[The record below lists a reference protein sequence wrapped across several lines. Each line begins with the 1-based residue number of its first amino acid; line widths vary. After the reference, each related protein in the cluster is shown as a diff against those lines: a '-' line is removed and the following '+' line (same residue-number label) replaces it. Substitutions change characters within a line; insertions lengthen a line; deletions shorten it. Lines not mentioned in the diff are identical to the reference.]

1 MKRKSILLGALAIA
15 VGGAGVASAVAANL
29 DTPEL
34 ERPAVRAAVTPMEER
49 EAGFWTPGNAV
60 YVAIEDAGHWAEANA
75 KFAVYYWDSNDPHN
89 NGWTDFLTKVEGY
102 TLANHGGYTLYEGVI
117 PTADG
122 VTEWNGG
129 LKICRFDPTAETP
142 RWNNPGENL
151 LWNQGNNIGYYPANN
166 NLLVPVLG
174 GESGWEY
181 KNTLWETIEAND
193 RLVVWAG
200 TTGWWG
206 ETNNVCDQEGDTVYS
221 DLEAAWN
228 ASAVTFGKLGYDVK
242 AYFSNLDQLNAPEE
256 GNHLVNNVAS
266 QYDGIITKYTELD
279 NFALRNPVYHY

>member
-1 MKRKSILLGALAIA
+1 MKRKSILLA
-15 VGGAGVASAVAANL
+15 AVAASVGAVAIAAAVATNL

-34 ERPAVRAAVTPMEER
+34 ERPAVRAAVEPMKEQ
-49 EAGFWTPGNAV
+49 GSSFWTPGNTV
-60 YVAIEDAGHWAEANA
+60 YVAIEDAGKWAEAEA
-75 KFAVYYWDSNDPHN
+75 KFAVYYWDSSDPQN
-89 NGWTDFLTKVEGY
+89 VGWTDFLTKVEGY
-102 TLANHGGYTLYEGVI
+102 ELQAHPGYTLYEVVI
-117 PTADG
+117 PSADG

-151 LWNQGNNIGYYPANN
+151 LWNQGNDIGYYPTSC

-181 KNTLWETIEAND
+181 KNTLWETIEAKD

-206 ETNNVCDQEGDTVYS
+206 DNNVCDPEGDTVYS
-221 DLEAAWN
+221 KLEDAWN

-242 AYFSNLDQLNAPEE
+242 AYFSNLDQVNAPEE
-256 GNHLVNNVAS
+256 GDHLVKNVAS